1 MIYKNKINILPH
13 LTDLL
18 LNESSLYSRK
28 IKTSNNLI
36 SDYIKDNINKIFT
49 NPKSVIEYNY
59 DSDKNTL
66 DFDLKEVSKY
76 IEMDLGLLSD
86 ISDKL
91 KCDIKNPIKLH
102 FYHNPNIYFINN
114 NKNNKDYIKNLFL
127 DIVFD
132 KNISSN
138 VSLYFNQGTGNLKNS
153 NIKVNKNN
161 KNLITY
167 HFECPDFEYFTN
179 LTELEK
185 YLRDSIFNNPG
196 SIIDNNSN
204 NFVLLRFRLNEYDRQ
219 YEKFIESLE
228 SINDIKKYQ
237 NYFLNNISFGKYN
250 IEIINKVDKNNPDYD
265 TLFYYNKENLEILL
279 KSK

>member
-1 MIYKNKINILPH
+1 MIYKNKINILPSIR
-13 LTDLL
+13 
-18 LNESSLYSRK
+18 NSIKESTLYSRK

-49 NPKSVIEYNY
+49 NPEVNINYNY
-59 DSDKNTL
+59 NPDKNTL

-76 IEMDLGLLSD
+76 IEIDLELLSD

-138 VSLYFNQGTGNLKNS
+138 VSLYFNQGTGNLMNS
-153 NIKVNKNN
+153 NIKVTKNN

-167 HFECPDFEYFTN
+167 HFECPNFEYFTN

-185 YLRDSIFNNPG
+185 YLKDSVFNNPG
-196 SIIDNNSN
+196 SIIDNNNSN
-204 NFVLLRFRLNEYDRQ
+204 NFVLLRFRLNEYDRR

-237 NYFLNNISFGKYN
+237 NYFLKNISLDKYN